1 MCNVQQ
7 EMEKIIQDHKS
18 TWELDLLCH
27 NEVSILW
34 LSALFLFNW
43 NVIQLEIIYLVCSNQ
58 WVIFYMRV
66 NRDNRKN
73 SATDMAIE
81 QYTTKQEAY
90 SNSRNSMT
98 IQSSYK
104 TFPIVIL
111 MVLIATAA
119 QTLIIPIAGEWWAQL
134 VMAAEAYQHQKQPQF
149 WYRNRNPKPVF
160 RLLQNNSTMCP
171 HFSRFTFDRFLGFLE
186 TVFWWNNCKVCTL
199 TTNL

>member
-1 MCNVQQ
+1 
-7 EMEKIIQDHKS
+7 
-18 TWELDLLCH
+18 
-27 NEVSILW
+27 
-34 LSALFLFNW
+34 
-43 NVIQLEIIYLVCSNQ
+43 
-58 WVIFYMRV
+58 MRV

-119 QTLIIPIAGEWWAQL
+119 QTLIIPIAGE
-134 VMAAEAYQHQKQPQF
+134 
-149 WYRNRNPKPVF
+149 
-160 RLLQNNSTMCP
+160 
-171 HFSRFTFDRFLGFLE
+171 
-186 TVFWWNNCKVCTL
+186 
-199 TTNL
+199 